1 MMKKL
6 LLAGSLVIA
15 LTACCNTTKKYYY
28 QLPVTIVTV
37 HEQRD
42 IPAYKQIY
50 LVDINVSDFLNG
62 LGIVYQ
68 VNDVQYVMANNN
80 LWASNLHEQLQQEL
94 ISNFNS
100 QLPDWLLTT
109 QMLNKVENRLM
120 INVYGF
126 HGRYDGKAIIRGE
139 WTFTHNTQLINR
151 MFDIEL
157 PQPEDGYDSLVRT
170 LSKGWKQLSVDIA
183 NVISQTR

>member
-6 LLAGSLVIA
+6 LLAGSLIMV
-15 LTACCNTTKKYYY
+15 LTACSNTTKKYYY
-28 QLPVTIVTV
+28 QLPVSVATV

-42 IPAYKQIY
+42 IPDNKQIY
-50 LVDINVSDFLNG
+50 LADINVSDVLNG
-62 LGIVYQ
+62 IGIVYQ

-100 QLPDWLLTT
+100 QIPDWLLTT
-109 QMLNKVENRLM
+109 QMLNNVENRLM

-126 HGRYDGKAIIRGE
+126 HGRYDGKAIIRGD
-139 WTFTHNTQLINR
+139 WTFTHNNSVIKRT
-151 MFDIEL
+151 FDIEL
-157 PQPEDGYDSLVRT
+157 PQADDGYDSLVRT
-170 LSKGWKQLSVDIA
+170 LSQGWRQLSVDIA
-183 NVISQTR
+183 DVISHTR